1 MNQLISTFS
10 ENECRKSVINYNG
23 LSITKPFIQNEMTGK
38 HSKPSTPPSS
48 AVKTVEIIARDNTE
62 IIKNDTISNRT
73 IEKIES
79 SISNKNESKIE
90 EPTVNVWKK
99 SWASLF
105 DKDVKTISNEKIDNK
120 INDSHVTS
128 LKHTKVVKK
137 IDSATHMLGGEFKTI
152 SFFIYLSYFQLTI
165 CLHLQ

>member
-23 LSITKPFIQNEMTGK
+23 LSITKPIIQNEMTGK
-38 HSKPSTPPSS
+38 HSKPSTPPSW

-73 IEKIES
+73 TEKIES

-128 LKHTKVVKK
+128 TVDNYFTQLNPFYLMK
-137 IDSATHMLGGEFKTI
+137 SGMLWFSPTNI
-152 SFFIYLSYFQLTI
+152 SENSSFY
-165 CLHLQ
+165 HG